1 MIGGSR
7 TEATVSSE
15 HVDHTPPS
23 DFVSTEELAR
33 RQGIGPVRSVDEL
46 TRPGVVSP
54 EELAEFH
61 RLVSA
66 LRHDASA

>member
-1 MIGGSR
+1 MGASR
-7 TEATVSSE
+7 TEAGVSSE
-15 HVDHTPPS
+15 HVDRGRPS

-33 RQGIGPVRSVDEL
+33 RQGIGPARSVDEL

-61 RLVSA
+61 RLVTA
-66 LRHDASA
+66 LRHDATA